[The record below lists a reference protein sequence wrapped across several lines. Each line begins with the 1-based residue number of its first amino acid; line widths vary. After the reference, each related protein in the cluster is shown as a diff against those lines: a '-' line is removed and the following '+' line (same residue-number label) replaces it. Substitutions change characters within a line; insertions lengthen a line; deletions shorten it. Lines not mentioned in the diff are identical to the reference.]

1 MNKRV
6 AILGDKTNHDGRIIT
21 ASGQGFYGDDGIAL
35 LGDLVY
41 CPKCKSNGKI
51 IEGTENFSIAGIP
64 VAYDGCIID
73 CKCSPIGSHRILAMK
88 SSVFVNVNNDSIKS
102 NSFSNKQVN
111 YINNLPFR
119 FNSFASVGNEQQL
132 NSTDNDDKNLI
143 RIDARR
149 LLKCAD
155 ELCEKHL
162 YYDDIK
168 QAFKQDV
175 ESFANDI
182 VEQVDSGAMTY
193 EQGAEKIKK
202 EEKSLLDQ
210 SLIWLGNGLSV
221 FGGVGVTNAGL
232 ALCDTVLGCVIGAP
246 MIAHGLNG
254 IYEGSAGIFNGVMNE
269 IDGGDRDIEV
279 EGPVRQLYKLSVEAL
294 GFDGSIGSIIY
305 DLIDL
310 GGSFYGKVKL
320 IPKLNEFGDPVFKLF
335 SYGRQDLEMA
345 YKQMSKLMLNTEFFS
360 DIISLYN
367 LYQEFDN
374 TFIFNKDTQQVVMA
388 VRKPKTIINVKQIV
402 EDCDLM
408 ITTANTDEKTPLYY
422 LCKRKDGT
430 EYKKDTNGDIIEDG
444 KE

>member
-1 MNKRV
+1 MSKQV
-6 AILGDKTNHDGRIIT
+6 AILGDATNYGGRIIT
-21 ASGQGFYGDDGIAL
+21 ASGQGYSDGAQIAL
-35 LGDLVY
+35 LGDLVS
-41 CPKCKSNGKI
+41 CPKCNSTGRI
-51 IEGTENFSIAGIP
+51 IEGADNFIIDGKP
-64 VAYDGCIID
+64 VAYDGCIVA
-73 CKCSPIGSHRILAMK
+73 CKCTPVGGHRILALK
-88 SSVFVNVNNDSIKS
+88 STMYVGVSGGSVQS
-102 NSFSNKQVN
+102 NSFTGNQKQ
-111 YINNLPFR
+111 
-119 FNSFASVGNEQQL
+119 FNSEN
-132 NSTDNDDKNLI
+132 NDENNLI

-149 LLKCAD
+149 LLQCAD

-162 YYDDIK
+162 YHDDIK

-182 VEQVDSGAMTY
+182 VERVDSGAMTY

-221 FGGVGVTNAGL
+221 FGGAGVTTAGL
-232 ALCDTVLGCVIGAP
+232 VLCDTVLGCVIGAP

-335 SYGRQDLEMA
+335 SYGRKDLEMA

-374 TFIFNKDTQQVVMA
+374 AFILNKDTQQVVMA

>member
-1 MNKRV
+1 MSKQIAV
-6 AILGDKTNHDGRIIT
+6 LGDATNYGGRIIT
-21 ASGQGFYGDDGIAL
+21 ASGQGYCGMDGVAL
-35 LGDLVY
+35 LGDLVS
-41 CPKCKSNGKI
+41 CPKCNSTGRI
-51 IEGTENFSIAGIP
+51 IEGANNFIIDGKP
-64 VAYDGCIID
+64 VAYDGCIVA
-73 CKCSPIGSHRILAMK
+73 CKCTPVGGHRILAFK
-88 SSVFVNVNNDSIKS
+88 STMYVGVSGGSVQS
-102 NSFSNKQVN
+102 NSFTGNQKQ
-111 YINNLPFR
+111 
-119 FNSFASVGNEQQL
+119 FNSEN
-132 NSTDNDDKNLI
+132 NDENNLI

-149 LLKCAD
+149 LLQCAD

-162 YYDDIK
+162 YHDDIK
-168 QAFKQDV
+168 QAFKQDI

-193 EQGAEKIKK
+193 EEGAEKIKK

-210 SLIWLGNGLSV
+210 SLIWIGNGLSV
-221 FGGVGVTNAGL
+221 FGGAGVTTAGL
-232 ALCDTVLGCVIGAP
+232 DLCDTVLGCIVGAR
-246 MIAHGLNG
+246 MVAHGLNG

-269 IDGGDRDIEV
+269 IDGGDRGIEV

-335 SYGRQDLEMA
+335 SYGRKDLEMA
-345 YKQMSKLMLNTEFFS
+345 YKQMTSFFLTLEVWS
-360 DIISLYN
+360 DIISIKKIRQEIYN
-367 LYQEFDN
+367 S
-374 TFIFNKDTQQVVMA
+374 FIFNKDTEQVVMA

-402 EDCDLM
+402 DDCDLM

-430 EYKKDTNGDIIEDG
+430 EYKKDTNGNTIEDG

>member
-1 MNKRV
+1 MSKQIAV
-6 AILGDKTNHDGRIIT
+6 LGDATNYGGRIIT
-21 ASGQGFYGDDGIAL
+21 ASGQGYCGMDGVAL
-35 LGDLVY
+35 LGDLVS
-41 CPKCKSNGKI
+41 CPKCNSTGRI
-51 IEGTENFSIAGIP
+51 IEGANNFIIDGKP
-64 VAYDGCIID
+64 VAYDGCIVA
-73 CKCSPIGSHRILAMK
+73 CKCTPVGGHRILAFK
-88 SSVFVNVNNDSIKS
+88 STMYVGVSGGSVQS
-102 NSFSNKQVN
+102 NSFTGNQKQ
-111 YINNLPFR
+111 
-119 FNSFASVGNEQQL
+119 FNSEN
-132 NSTDNDDKNLI
+132 NDENNLI

-149 LLKCAD
+149 LLQCAD

-162 YYDDIK
+162 YHDDIK
-168 QAFKQDV
+168 QAFKQDI

-193 EQGAEKIKK
+193 EEGAEKIKK

-210 SLIWLGNGLSV
+210 SLIWIGNGLSV
-221 FGGVGVTNAGL
+221 FGGAGVTTAGL
-232 ALCDTVLGCVIGAP
+232 VLCDTVLGCIVGAP
-246 MIAHGLNG
+246 MVAHGLNG

-269 IDGGDRDIEV
+269 IDGGDRGIEV

-335 SYGRQDLEMA
+335 SYGRKDLEMA
-345 YKQMSKLMLNTEFFS
+345 YKQMTSFFLTLEVWS
-360 DIISLYN
+360 DIISIKKIRQEIYN
-367 LYQEFDN
+367 S
-374 TFIFNKDTQQVVMA
+374 FIFNKDTEQVVMA

-402 EDCDLM
+402 DDCDLM

-430 EYKKDTNGDIIEDG
+430 EYKKDTNGNTIEDG

>member
-1 MNKRV
+1 MTKQV
-6 AILGDKTNHDGRIIT
+6 AVLGDATNYGGRIIT
-21 ASGQGFYGDDGIAL
+21 ASGNGYCGMDGVAL
-35 LGDLVY
+35 LGDLVS
-41 CPKCKSNGKI
+41 CPKCRSTGRI
-51 IEGTENFSIAGIP
+51 IEGADNFIIDGKP
-64 VAYDGCIID
+64 VAYDGCIVA
-73 CKCSPIGSHRILAMK
+73 CKCTPVGGHRILALN
-88 SSVFVNVNNDSIKS
+88 STIFVGVSGGSVQS
-102 NSFSNKQVN
+102 NSFAGNQKQ
-111 YINNLPFR
+111 
-119 FNSFASVGNEQQL
+119 FNSANDNE
-132 NSTDNDDKNLI
+132 NNLI

-149 LLKCAD
+149 LLQCAD

-162 YYDDIK
+162 YHDDIK

-182 VEQVDSGAMTY
+182 VEKVDSGAMTY

-221 FGGVGVTNAGL
+221 FGGAGVTTAGL
-232 ALCDTVLGCVIGAP
+232 VLCDTVLGCVIGAP

-335 SYGRQDLEMA
+335 SYGRKDLEMA

-374 TFIFNKDTQQVVMA
+374 AFIFNKDTQQVVMA

>member
-1 MNKRV
+1 MQYQRY
-6 AILGDKTNHDGRIIT
+6 AIWWASNFIIDG
-21 ASGQGFYGDDGIAL
+21 
-35 LGDLVY
+35 
-41 CPKCKSNGKI
+41 K
-51 IEGTENFSIAGIP
+51 P
-64 VAYDGCIID
+64 VAYDGCIIA
-73 CKCSPIGSHRILAMK
+73 CKCKPVGGHRILALK
-88 SSVFVNVNNDSIKS
+88 SSMYVGVSGGSVQS
-102 NSFSNKQVN
+102 NSFTGNQKQ
-111 YINNLPFR
+111 L
-119 FNSFASVGNEQQL
+119 S
-132 NSTDNDDKNLI
+132 STNDDENNLI

-149 LLKCAD
+149 LLQCAD

-168 QAFKQDV
+168 QAFKQEV
-175 ESFANDI
+175 EVFANDI

-193 EQGAEKIKK
+193 EQGAEKIKE

-210 SLIWLGNGLSV
+210 SLIWIGNGLSV
-221 FGGVGVTNAGL
+221 FGGAGVTTAGL
-232 ALCDTVLGCVIGAP
+232 VLCDTVLGCVIGAP
-246 MIAHGLNG
+246 MVAHGLNG

-269 IDGGDRDIEV
+269 IDGGDRGIEV

-294 GFDGSIGSIIY
+294 GFDASIGSIIY

-320 IPKLNEFGDPVFKLF
+320 IPKLNEFDNPVFKLF
-335 SYGRQDLEMA
+335 FYGRKDLEMA

-374 TFIFNKDTQQVVMA
+374 AFIFNKDTQQVVMA

-402 EDCDLM
+402 DDCDLM

-422 LCKRKDGT
+422 FCKRKDGT

>member
-1 MNKRV
+1 MTKQV
-6 AILGDKTNHDGRIIT
+6 AVLGDMTNYGGRIIT
-21 ASGQGFYGDDGIAL
+21 ASGNGYCGMDGVAL
-35 LGDLVY
+35 LGDLVS
-41 CPKCKSNGKI
+41 CPKCSSTGRI
-51 IEGTENFSIAGIP
+51 IEGANDFIIDGKP
-64 VAYDGCIID
+64 VAYDGCIVA
-73 CKCSPIGSHRILAMK
+73 CKCTPVGGHRILALNSTIFVGV
-88 SSVFVNVNNDSIKS
+88 SSGSVQS
-102 NSFSNKQVN
+102 NSFAGNQKQ
-111 YINNLPFR
+111 
-119 FNSFASVGNEQQL
+119 FNSAN
-132 NSTDNDDKNLI
+132 NDENNLI

-149 LLKCAD
+149 LLQCAD

-162 YYDDIK
+162 YHDDIK

-182 VEQVDSGAMTY
+182 VEKVDSGAMTY

-221 FGGVGVTNAGL
+221 FGGAGVTTAGL
-232 ALCDTVLGCVIGAP
+232 VLCDTVLGCVIGAP

-335 SYGRQDLEMA
+335 SYGRKDLEMA

-374 TFIFNKDTQQVVMA
+374 AFIFNKDTQQVVMA

>member
-1 MNKRV
+1 MSKQV
-6 AILGDKTNHDGRIIT
+6 AVLGDMTNYGGRIIT
-21 ASGQGFYGDDGIAL
+21 ASGQGYCGMDGVAL
-35 LGDLVY
+35 LGDLVS
-41 CPKCKSNGKI
+41 CPKCSSTGRI
-51 IEGTENFSIAGIP
+51 IEGANDFIIDGKP
-64 VAYDGCIID
+64 VAYDGCIVA
-73 CKCSPIGSHRILAMK
+73 CKCTPVGGHRILVLN
-88 SSVFVNVNNDSIKS
+88 STIFVVVSGGSVQS
-102 NSFSNKQVN
+102 NSF
-111 YINNLPFR
+111 
-119 FNSFASVGNEQQL
+119 AGNQKQL
-132 NSTDNDDKNLI
+132 NSANDDENNLI

-149 LLKCAD
+149 LLQCAD

-162 YYDDIK
+162 YHDDIK

-182 VEQVDSGAMTY
+182 VERVDSGAMTY

-221 FGGVGVTNAGL
+221 FGGAGVTTAGL
-232 ALCDTVLGCVIGAP
+232 VLCDTVLGCVIGAP

-335 SYGRQDLEMA
+335 SYGRKDLEMA

-374 TFIFNKDTQQVVMA
+374 AFIFNKDTQQVVMA

-430 EYKKDTNGDIIEDG
+430 EYKKDTNEDIIEDG